1 MSQEKR
7 IIKKYPNRRLYDM
20 ATSGYITVAD
30 VKQMIIE
37 LNDVVVQDAKT
48 GNDITRQVLL
58 QILLEEEAGGQPLLN
73 DEMLCQFIRVYG
85 QASQSVLGPFL
96 AQNMKLFGQWQASMQ
111 GQGQGQPQSTT
122 GAAQESANQWFSA
135 LMMPSKALIDWQHE
149 MQLQTLKFW
158 EAVKPADQNT
168 EPR

>member
-1 MSQEKR
+1 
-7 IIKKYPNRRLYDM
+7 M

-30 VKQMIIE
+30 VKQMIID
-37 LNDVVVQDAKT
+37 LNDVVVLDAKT

-85 QASQSVLGPFL
+85 QASQGILGPFL
-96 AQNMKLFGQWQASMQ
+96 AQNMKMFGQWQASMQ
-111 GQGQGQPQSTT
+111 DQNQGQKDDV
-122 GAAQESANQWFSA
+122 NQWYSA
-135 LMMPSKALIDWQHE
+135 FMMPSKALIDWQHDVQ
-149 MQLQTLKFW
+149 MQTLKFW
-158 EAVKPADQNT
+158 EAVSPASKNT

>member
-37 LNDVVVQDAKT
+37 LNDVEVQDAKT

-58 QILLEEEAGGQPLLN
+58 QILLEEEAGGQPLLS

-85 QASQSVLGPFL
+85 QASQGVLGPLL
-96 AQNMKLFGQWQASMQ
+96 AQNMKMFGQWQASMQ
-111 GQGQGQPQSTT
+111 NPEQAPNSEQTDYM
-122 GAAQESANQWFSA
+122 NQWLSTF
-135 LMMPSKALIDWQHE
+135 MKPSKALIDWQHDV
-149 MQLQTLKFW
+149 QLQTLKFW
-158 EAVKPADQNT
+158 EALNPTGTNT

>member
-37 LNDVVVQDAKT
+37 ESDVSVQDAKT

-58 QILLEEEAGGQPLLN
+58 QILLEEEAGGQPLLS

-85 QASQSVLGPFL
+85 QTTQSVLGPFL

-111 GQGQGQPQSTT
+111 GQTPEPNEQSDV
-122 GAAQESANQWFSA
+122 NQWFTS
-135 LMMPSKALIDWQHE
+135 LMKPSKAMIDWQHDV
-149 MQLQTLKFW
+149 QLQTLKFW
-158 EAVKPADQNT
+158 EAMNPSGKNT